1 MSYNPIDAVSVPAMQ
16 LDIASASSLSGDI
29 TTHNDS
35 TFVSA
40 RYIYFVD
47 VRSSLTVSA
56 GAGLN
61 YWRNWSTGAKFGG
74 TFRGNDV
81 SGTTMMTDESFCGA
95 NTITASMT
103 RASVSVGIGT
113 LGSDITF
120 KSIWR
125 IA

>member
-1 MSYNPIDAVSVPAMQ
+1 MSYNPIDAVSVNAMQ
-16 LDIASASSLSGDI
+16 LDIASASSVSSDI

-47 VRSSLTVSA
+47 VRSSLTISA
-56 GAGLN
+56 GSGLN
-61 YWRNWSTGAKFGG
+61 FWRNWSTGAKFGG
-74 TFRGNDV
+74 TFRGNDI

-95 NTITASMT
+95 NTTTTSMT
-103 RASVSVGIGT
+103 RTSVSVGSASLGT
-113 LGSDITF
+113 DITF

>member
-1 MSYNPIDAVSVPAMQ
+1 MSYNPIDAVSVNAMQ

-29 TTHNDS
+29 TTHNDA

-40 RYIYFVD
+40 RCIYFVD
-47 VRSSLTVSA
+47 VRSSLTVAA

-61 YWRNWSTGAKFGG
+61 FWRNWSTGPKFGG

-95 NTITASMT
+95 NTTTGAMT
-103 RASVSVGIGT
+103 RTSASSGDSSV
-113 LGSDITF
+113 GSDITF

-125 IA
+125 IG